1 VWEMRAAGMGAGRTH
16 HVQHFGDGA
25 LALAPPVGGIR
36 LNVRHGRFQ
45 DVDHV
50 VESQSARPGLSG
62 ARRVVGAADAMAR
75 RRTTHPD
82 GVKISISL
90 VAFRFLLT
98 PAARGLGLAS
108 QRAATL
114 GRLGL
119 LVLRRGHVA
128 HREVRPIALLERL
141 VRIVG

>member
-1 VWEMRAAGMGAGRTH
+1 MWEMRAAGMGAGRTH

-25 LALAPPVGGIR
+25 ALTPPVGGIR
-36 LNVRHGRFQ
+36 LSVRHGRFQ
-45 DVDHV
+45 EVDHV

-82 GVKISISL
+82 AVKISIL
-90 VAFRFLLT
+90 IAFRFLLT
-98 PAARGLGLAS
+98 LAARGLGLAS
-108 QRAATL
+108 QRAAGL

-128 HREVRPIALLERL
+128 HREVRPFALLERL